1 MIQLHLYVILQIR
14 LFQNRVATLFFF
26 CFLFFFSYW
35 LVAVATVLFTPP
47 HPIASIL
54 NPLLSQP
61 IFSVIY
67 SSSSPPT
74 LLSSPILVSFFFCR
88 QHSGEAMGISSIHH
102 RDSHTKTS
110 TAKNNCRTHNACG
123 SIGESRPLIWFRRV
137 SLLYRLDQF
146 PALLLLLVLEFSL
159 HARVRVLLLAGGHA
173 YQLSSSYLS
182 RSASYWHGKC
192 R

>member
-1 MIQLHLYVILQIR
+1 M
-14 LFQNRVATLFFF
+14 
-26 CFLFFFSYW
+26 
-35 LVAVATVLFTPP
+35 LFTPP

-67 SSSSPPT
+67 SSSSSPPHFSHPPYSF
-74 LLSSPILVSFFFCR
+74 LFFFRR

>member
-26 CFLFFFSYW
+26 FFL
-35 LVAVATVLFTPP
+35 LVSSSGNSVVHPSSP
-47 HPIASIL
+47 HCINSEPIAE
-54 NPLLSQP
+54 PTDFQRDLL
-61 IFSVIY
+61 FLLL
-67 SSSSPPT
+67 PPT

-110 TAKNNCRTHNACG
+110 TPKNNCRTHNACG